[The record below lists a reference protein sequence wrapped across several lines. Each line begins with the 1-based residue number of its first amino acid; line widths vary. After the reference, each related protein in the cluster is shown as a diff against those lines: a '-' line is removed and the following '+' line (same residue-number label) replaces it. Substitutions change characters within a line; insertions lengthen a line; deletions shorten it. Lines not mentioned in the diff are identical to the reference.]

1 MLDLKLNNVILK
13 LLPANITSH
22 LQPLDQ
28 GIIKAFKACYRKRMM
43 KSLVTKIEQVD
54 SVTELCKEI
63 NVLDAVHW
71 TSDIVY
77 ACFFPISSE
86 VNSADDDIPLIQ
98 LAKINTIAQV
108 DRKTLVA
115 FDQHVPIDDT
125 DEWEKNL
132 IDSHLAETPTE
143 TTSDSKDDQINDNEQ
158 SDTEPDLTLDEIF
171 AFSKRLKK
179 YAIVKD
185 DNFLGVAQD
194 LNLKSET
201 AILQRCLKKKQVSV
215 VDFFKM

>member
-1 MLDLKLNNVILK
+1 
-13 LLPANITSH
+13 
-22 LQPLDQ
+22 
-28 GIIKAFKACYRKRMM
+28 MM
-43 KSLVTKIEQVD
+43 KSLVAKIKQVD

-71 TSDIVY
+71 ISKSWKETRIETLSK
-77 ACFFPISSE
+77 CFKLSEFPISSE
-86 VNSADDDIPLIQ
+86 VNSTESDADDDIPLIQ
-98 LAKINTIAQV
+98 LAKINTIGQR
-108 DRKTLVA
+108 DRETLVV
-115 FDQHVPIDDT
+115 FDQHTLIEDDT

-143 TTSDSKDDQINDNEQ
+143 TTSDSEDDQINDNEQ

-185 DNFLGVAQD
+185 DNFLGTAQD
-194 LNLKSET
+194 LNSKSET

-215 VDFFKM
+215 VDFS